1 MSRTYTVLENF
12 IVLEGLDGSG
22 TTTQLNLLEERLK
35 TLNIPFFSTFEPTKS
50 ITGELIRN
58 ILKGEKQ
65 AHSYT
70 VAFLFAADRNE
81 HVCNP
86 KEGIVAHLSR
96 GELVICD
103 RYLFSS
109 LAYQSVSS
117 DFDFIYSLNS
127 HFPLPSHLFFLDTP
141 VHICMQRLSERE
153 GREIFEHTDFQE
165 NVLKGY
171 RKTFAFFKEFPFHIH
186 NIDGTLPRE
195 KIASKIWEKIESL
208 PILKM

>member
-22 TTTQLNLLEERLK
+22 TTTQLALLEERIKALHV
-35 TLNIPFFSTFEPTKS
+35 PFFSTFEPTKNT
-50 ITGELIRN
+50 TGTLIRE
-58 ILKGEKQ
+58 ILKGEKD
-65 AHSYT
+65 AHPDT

-81 HVCNP
+81 HLYHP
-86 KEGIVAHLSR
+86 IDGILIHLFR

-117 DFDFIYSLNS
+117 DYDFIYSLNR
-127 HFPLPSHLFFLDTP
+127 HFPLPAFLFFLDTP
-141 VHICMQRLSERE
+141 VDLCMQRLSDRK
-153 GREIFEHTDFQE
+153 GREIFENREFQE

-171 RKTFAFFKEFPFHIH
+171 RKTLDIFKEYPLHIH
-186 NIDGTLPRE
+186 QINGTLPRE
-195 KIASKIWEKIESL
+195 KIFSEIWEKIESL
-208 PILKM
+208 PIVKK